1 MDPAAIKHFLI
12 VLAMV
17 SLIGAATALPP
28 LRAARWTAPG
38 FLVEVLGSEP
48 KECLALPGDQAVARR
63 IAIGRAAFRT
73 PVLLGGQAAR
83 AGLSCEACHRSG
95 RGNPGFLLPG
105 LSDGPGTAD
114 VTSSFMSSHR
124 GDRVFNPRRI
134 PDLGAPK
141 SRLKVDQATSG
152 RSLERFIR
160 GLVVEEFDGP
170 EPSAVTLDGLA
181 TYVRAMD
188 PGHCGPPVAVGV
200 QRDFARVDEALHT
213 AIALAADGDAD
224 TARLLIASARHTL
237 GLIDERYPPQSSKV
251 SETGL
256 RRASME
262 LGSIAGGLER
272 DPVAGSGAIAAWL
285 TRTESW
291 RAPLRR
297 AEPRSLYRLA
307 NLTLASHGA
316 KSGK

>member
-1 MDPAAIKHFLI
+1 MDRAAIKHFLI
-12 VLAMV
+12 ALAVMP
-17 SLIGAATALPP
+17 LIGAATALPP

-38 FLVEVLGSEP
+38 SLAEVLGSEP
-48 KECLALPGDQAVARR
+48 RECLAVPADQVTARR

-83 AGLSCEACHRSG
+83 AGLSCESCHRSG
-95 RGNPGFLLPG
+95 RGNPGFVLPG

-124 GDRVFNPRRI
+124 GDGVFNPRQI

-141 SRLKVDQATSG
+141 SLLKVNQATAG

-181 TYVRAMD
+181 TYVRVMD
-188 PGHCGPPVAVGV
+188 PELCGAPVAVSV

-213 AIALAADGDAD
+213 AMALAADGDTD
-224 TARLLIASARHTL
+224 TARLLVASARNTL
-237 GLIDERYPPQSSKV
+237 GLIDERYPPKSTKV
-251 SETGL
+251 SGAGL
-256 RRASME
+256 RRASLE
-262 LGSIAGGLER
+262 LGNIAGRLER
-272 DPVAGSGAIAAWL
+272 DPATASGALAVWL
-285 TRTESW
+285 ARTEIW
-291 RAPLRR
+291 REPLRR
-297 AEPRSLYRLA
+297 FERRSLYRLA
-307 NLTLASHGA
+307 NLSLAPQST
-316 KSGK
+316 KSAN